1 MVGCAVCQEKD
12 GNVIDQ
18 GEGTGNGKWT
28 DLTNI
33 EKVVLMRIGD

>member
-1 MVGCAVCQEKD
+1 MVGCVVCQEID

-18 GEGTGNGKWT
+18 GEGIGNGKWT